1 MEEKEIWKDVIGYE
15 GLYQVSNFGRIKSLP
30 KEKKT
35 PTTTFMTKETILNQH
50 KDNGGYFRVM
60 LTKKGKSILK
70 SVHVIVASAF
80 IGERGNLTVNHKDEN
95 KANNNINNLEYLT
108 RAENVR
114 YGTGI
119 IRSAKNRQNNPNIGI
134 AVNQFNLD
142 GTFVARYKSASFA
155 IKLNGWK
162 GCGSNILECCR
173 KKKHTFMGFVWRF
186 DGDTNIEFERKTNA
200 KGVLQFTKDGVFIGE
215 YKSLT
220 DAEMATHTQKAHI
233 CDCCKGNRKYANGFL
248 WKYKD

>member
-1 MEEKEIWKDVIGYE
+1 MEQEIWKDVVGYE
-15 GLYQVSNFGRIKSLP
+15 GLYQVSNLGRIKSLP

-50 KDNGGYFRVM
+50 KDKGGYFRVM

-70 SVHVIVASAF
+70 LVHIIVASAF

-95 KANNNINNLEYLT
+95 KANNNVNNLEYLT
-108 RAENVR
+108 RVENVR

-134 AVNQFNLD
+134 SVNQFNLD
-142 GTFVARYKSASFA
+142 GTFVARYKSAFLA

-173 KKKHTFMGFVWRF
+173 KNTHLWVLC
-186 DGDTNIEFERKTNA
+186 
-200 KGVLQFTKDGVFIGE
+200 GVLMEIQTLNLNE
-215 YKSLT
+215 RLT
-220 DAEMATHTQKAHI
+220 PNEFCNSQRMVYSSENISH
-233 CDCCKGNRKYANGFL
+233 
-248 WKYKD
+248 

>member
-1 MEEKEIWKDVIGYE
+1 MEQEIWKDVVGYE
-15 GLYQVSNFGRIKSLP
+15 GLYQVSNLGRIKSLP

-50 KDNGGYFRVM
+50 KDKGGYFRVM

-70 SVHVIVASAF
+70 SVHIIVASAF

-95 KANNNINNLEYLT
+95 KANNNVNNLEYLT
-108 RAENVR
+108 RVENVR

-134 AVNQFNLD
+134 SVNQFNLD
-142 GTFVARYKSASFA
+142 
-155 IKLNGWK
+155 GWK

-186 DGDTNIEFERKTNA
+186 DGDTNVEFERKTNA
-200 KGVLQFTKDGVFIGE
+200 K
-215 YKSLT
+215 
-220 DAEMATHTQKAHI
+220 
-233 CDCCKGNRKYANGFL
+233 
-248 WKYKD
+248 